1 MNEKNKQSFSLNRK
15 ILAKEWF
22 DAAESDYQY
31 AEVGLREETVF
42 PQIAFLCQQAA
53 EKYLKGFL
61 VLNGIEP
68 LRIHELPKL
77 LDECVKINPKL
88 EELRDACELLAGFY
102 IEARYPPDIP
112 KYTEDEVRQAFE
124 QAKTIKEIVEQFNN
138 LAIEQSRQ
146 S

>member
-1 MNEKNKQSFSLNRK
+1 MNDKNNKQSFSSNK

-31 AEVGLREETVF
+31 AQVGLKEETVF
-42 PQIAFLCQQAA
+42 PQIAFLSQQVA

-68 LRIHELPKL
+68 PRIHELPKL
-77 LDECVKINPKL
+77 PDECVKIDSKL
-88 EELRDACELLAGFY
+88 EELRDACELLTGFY

-112 KYTEDEVRQAFE
+112 NYTEEEIRQAFE
-124 QAKTIKEIVEQFNN
+124 QAVTIKEAIEQFNN
-138 LAIEQSRQ
+138 LAIKQS
-146 S
+146 

>member
-1 MNEKNKQSFSLNRK
+1 MDKQNFSANNKNNRV
-15 ILAKEWF
+15 LADEWF
-22 DAAESDYQY
+22 DAAESDYLY
-31 AEVGLREETVF
+31 AEVGLKEKTVF
-42 PQIAFLCQQAA
+42 PQIAFLCQQVA

-77 LDECVKINPKL
+77 LDECVKINSKL

-112 KYTEDEVRQAFE
+112 RYTEDEIRQAFE
-124 QAKTIKEIVEQFNN
+124 QAKIIKET
-138 LAIEQSRQ
+138 IEQSNN
-146 S
+146 